1 MKHSFFLKCT
11 SSEVMDTNGT
21 AVMEWIIC
29 NVWLKRVSRRPSIC
43 CFPVFVFFLLV
54 FRLMVQTIMTYYSPS
69 RFQTRYG
76 LACTRQTSLHT
87 CTIYTNTHKQGST
100 SHLNDGGSLRCECV
114 YLCVVMMWCLAG
126 LSVENSSFGVENSSF
141 AVWEAFVVL
150 CRQCCYACRNVSLRI
165 NVGILSSDRRER
177 EIDQSPPQSQPALQP
192 KRLDYQESFEN
203 LPICPQ
209 HAGYDLILKHAGRL
223 SLTVEHPPTILTR
236 SLHRRYRKHH
246 FAATNGCV
254 RAAVFMLLEACK
266 IIVMYSVW
274 ICPFL
279 LRSTV
284 ESIISCQ
291 TVMSYLSAF
300 EPAQV
305 AGDGGVSPMHKI
317 SSSFYPLVCVHSRVS
332 RQQLQLMRW
341 A

>member
-1 MKHSFFLKCT
+1 M
-11 SSEVMDTNGT
+11 
-21 AVMEWIIC
+21 
-29 NVWLKRVSRRPSIC
+29 
-43 CFPVFVFFLLV
+43 
-54 FRLMVQTIMTYYSPS
+54 
-69 RFQTRYG
+69 
-76 LACTRQTSLHT
+76 
-87 CTIYTNTHKQGST
+87 
-100 SHLNDGGSLRCECV
+100 
-114 YLCVVMMWCLAG
+114 LAG
-126 LSVENSSFGVENSSF
+126 LSVENSSF

-192 KRLDYQESFEN
+192 WLSGVIWN

-209 HAGYDLILKHAGRL
+209 HAGYDLILKHAGQTISL
-223 SLTVEHPPTILTR
+223 SRTSPNRPHSLITPPLPINTPLLI
-236 SLHRRYRKHH
+236 
-246 FAATNGCV
+246 FAPPQTNVSMLAFWC
-254 RAAVFMLLEACK
+254 RWLLEACK

-305 AGDGGVSPMHKI
+305 AGDGGV
-317 SSSFYPLVCVHSRVS
+317 
-332 RQQLQLMRW
+332 
-341 A
+341 